1 MKPEDAALVR
11 RCLEGEKDAF
21 GTLVER
27 YQRPI
32 FNVALR
38 MLGDLEDA
46 SDVTQTVFVKAFE
59 KLRGYDSRYKFY
71 SWIYRIAVNESIDL
85 FNSRQSNDRVDEQHP
100 ANTPSPEDTCGGSEV
115 SRGIQRALMAIE
127 IDHRSVIV
135 LRHFRD
141 LSYRDMSE
149 VLGIPERTVKSR
161 LFTARQRLKERLRRD
176 GILS

>member
-1 MKPEDAALVR
+1 MRGD
-11 RCLEGEKDAF
+11 KDAF
-21 GTLVER
+21 GILVER

-38 MLGDLEDA
+38 MLSDLEDA
-46 SDVTQTVFVKAFE
+46 SDVTQTVFVRAFE
-59 KLRGYDSRYKFY
+59 KLRGYDPRYRFY
-71 SWIYRIAVNESIDL
+71 SWIYRIAINESLDVA
-85 FNSRQSNDRVDEQHP
+85 RGRRRRDPVDEERP
-100 ANTPSPEDTCGGSEV
+100 ANTPSPEEACGADEV
-115 SRGIQRALMAIE
+115 SRGIQRALMSIGT
-127 IDHRSVIV
+127 DHRSVIV

-149 VLGIPERTVKSR
+149 ILGIPEKTVKSR